1 MKAHLKMFWV
11 TYGLTYDP
19 SSILY
24 GSPGIYISIRHL
36 QTLQNWEKQKT
47 KKRIKNANCILQRL
61 RGEKAFGGTK
71 KGVSEE

>member
-1 MKAHLKMFWV
+1 M
-11 TYGLTYDP
+11 
-19 SSILY
+19 Y
-24 GSPGIYISIRHL
+24 GSPGIYIRIRHL

>member
-1 MKAHLKMFWV
+1 M
-11 TYGLTYDP
+11 
-19 SSILY
+19 Y
-24 GSPGIYISIRHL
+24 GSPCIYISIRHL

>member
-1 MKAHLKMFWV
+1 MDHRVF
-11 TYGLTYDP
+11 
-19 SSILY
+19 
-24 GSPGIYISIRHL
+24 ISVSDICKL
-36 QTLQNWEKQKT
+36 CKIGKNKKT

>member
-1 MKAHLKMFWV
+1 MH
-11 TYGLTYDP
+11 
-19 SSILY
+19 

-36 QTLQNWEKQKT
+36 QSLQNWEKQKT

-61 RGEKAFGGTK
+61 RGKRSFRGTK